1 MQMLVMKQISIIVPV
16 YNVSGY
22 LADCVNSIIDNG
34 ACGIELILV
43 DDGSTDGSSDLC
55 DEFARKNSFC
65 SVLHQKNAGVSAARN
80 AGLDIAKGEW
90 IWFVDADDMIMN
102 GHILETLLETK
113 ADLIMF
119 GCQELLDNKIAG
131 TMTYDDCKDMT
142 KDRFLESHVSYF
154 VWNMLFKRDVI
165 EKYYLRFTEGVR
177 MGEDLEFQYK
187 YLIHSQH
194 PISISTPLYI
204 YRKREG
210 SAVNNLNSRNH
221 AVTDSLIIQKN
232 LLDYIQNNSVQE
244 AAWIDLRLQGLMK
257 SLLYSA
263 YHTGKELSHRKIQ
276 KDVRDTMQ
284 SYKKIGFH
292 TFDTLKMRLAYCSVY
307 LYYTLNFVYLK
318 IKQL

>member
-1 MQMLVMKQISIIVPV
+1 MPLLISIIIPV
-16 YNVSGY
+16 YNVEEY
-22 LADCVNSIIDNG
+22 LSECIDSMVKQPLNDY
-34 ACGIELILV
+34 EVILV
-43 DDGSTDGSSDLC
+43 DDGSTDGSPAIC
-55 DEFARKNSFC
+55 DDYARRFSQIIVIHKDNG
-65 SVLHQKNAGVSAARN
+65 GVSSARN
-80 AGLDIAKGEW
+80 TALDVAKGEW

-165 EKYYLRFTEGVR
+165 EKYHLRFTEGVR

-204 YRKREG
+204 YRKRQG
-210 SAVNNLNSRNH
+210 SAVNNSNSRNH
-221 AVTDSLIIQKN
+221 AVTDSLIILKN
-232 LLDYIQNNSVQE
+232 LLDYIQDYSVKE
-244 AAWIDLRLQGLMK
+244 TAWINLRLQGLMK

-263 YHTGKELSHRKIQ
+263 YHAGKELSHRKIQ
-276 KDVRDTMQ
+276 KDVRDAMQ

>member
-1 MQMLVMKQISIIVPV
+1 MKQISIIIPV

-22 LADCVNSIIDNG
+22 LSDSLNSIIDIG
-34 ACGIELILV
+34 ACEIELILV
-43 DDGSTDGSSDLC
+43 DDGSTDGSSELC
-55 DEFARKNSFC
+55 DEFARQNSFC
-65 SVLHQKNAGVSAARN
+65 SVIHQKNAGVSAARN

-102 GHILETLLETK
+102 AQMLENLLEIK

-119 GCQELLDNKIAG
+119 GYQELLDNKIVG
-131 TMTYDDCKDMT
+131 TTTYDDCKDMT

-154 VWNMLFKRDVI
+154 VWNMLFRRDVI
-165 EKYYLRFTEGVR
+165 EKYHLRFTEGVR

-194 PISISTPLYI
+194 PISLSTPLYI

-210 SAVNNLNSRNH
+210 SAVNNSKSRSH
-221 AVTDSLIIQKN
+221 AVTDGLVILKN
-232 LLDYIQNNSVQE
+232 LLDYIQEYGVKE
-244 AAWIDLRLQGLMK
+244 AVWIDLRLQGLMK

-263 YHTGKELSHRKIQ
+263 YHAGDVLSHHKIQ
-276 KDVRDTMQ
+276 KDVRDTMD

-292 TFDTLKMRLAYCSVY
+292 TFETLKMRLAYCNVY
-307 LYYTLNFVYLK
+307 LYYAFNYIYLK
-318 IKQL
+318 MKGI